1 MIRRGTGPLDFAERR
16 RLEAAIDDAFAPL
29 RLRTA
34 PVGPARARAAARWR
48 RADAPEGLGGLP
60 FFARLS
66 ELSVAVAVTAF
77 LFSGSLLSA
86 VAPRQPEGSAA
97 TAAALGRTL
106 NGRLA
111 DQHPISSTVADVRA
125 WLAEDA
131 LNAAAVR
138 RQDPAPALTVETHD
152 GLSIKP

>member
-1 MIRRGTGPLDFAERR
+1 MRRGSGVLDVAERL

-34 PVGPARARAAARWR
+34 SVGPARARAAARWR
-48 RADAPEGLGGLP
+48 RPDEPDGLRGFA
-60 FFARLS
+60 FFSRLS

-86 VAPRQPEGSAA
+86 VAPRQPDGSAA

-111 DQHPISSTVADVRA
+111 DQHPITSTVADARA
-125 WLAEDA
+125 WRADEA
-131 LNAAAVR
+131 LNAAALR
-138 RQDPAPALTVETHD
+138 RQASDAPLAVETHD